1 MKTNRRQ
8 FLESAGL
15 LFAGLGSA
23 ASVSAMPTAAPKKF
37 DESFD
42 VVVLGAGG
50 AGLTAA
56 IRLAEGGKK
65 VLLAEK
71 LAFCGGSSLICGGGV
86 AVTETDL
93 QKKAGIK
100 DSVETLYEDIM
111 RTGGQL
117 NDKAVVRAYA
127 EASPEYYKW
136 AMGHGM
142 VLNTENL
149 SQSGSVPRN
158 LSVNT
163 GKSIDAW
170 TKLAKRRASICARMP
185 KASGFSATKP

>member
-1 MKTNRRQ
+1 MTTNRRT
-8 FLESAGL
+8 FLQSAGAL
-15 LFAGLGSA
+15 LAGAGFASA
-23 ASVSAMPTAAPKKF
+23 ASAMPTEKPEKF

-117 NDKAVVRAYA
+117 
-127 EASPEYYKW
+127 S
-136 AMGHGM
+136 M
-142 VLNTENL
+142 
-149 SQSGSVPRN
+149 SGQ
-158 LSVNT
+158 
-163 GKSIDAW
+163 
-170 TKLAKRRASICARMP
+170 
-185 KASGFSATKP
+185 